1 MSGLP
6 DFNCPAFEE
15 AAREMRGF
23 GWEVISPNENH
34 GGRTDLPREEYF
46 RTDIPQL
53 VTCDAILMLKGWEKS
68 EGAKLELAI
77 ARACG
82 IRAIRFCQEPV
93 TALLWDDL
101 LRDDEAGAG
110 SGRWERWP
118 REEREAALP
127 KARIFGQ
134 EFVLQIQG
142 AAKVVP
148 FTVGD
153 APPDPFRAVLARWA
167 ELHDKK
173 KADYTGGEHPLAN
186 YINSA
191 ESIGV
196 TPVQAMFSRLSEK
209 WFRAKVL
216 LSSGAAPQNE
226 SLADTFTDIGILSV
240 LIQLAMD
247 PESGYAPVAA

>member
-6 DFNCPAFEE
+6 DFNYPAFEE

-53 VTCDAILMLKGWEKS
+53 VTCDAILMLNGWQKS
-68 EGAKLELAI
+68 EGAKLELDV

-82 IRAIRFCQEPV
+82 IRALRFPQEPRL
-93 TALLWDDL
+93 ALCGDDL
-101 LRDDEAGAG
+101 LEDGEAGG
-110 SGRWERWP
+110 GKWKCWP
-118 REEREAALP
+118 REEREADAV
-127 KARIFGQ
+127 AEFGRRFEASVRRLVIERHQ
-134 EFVLQIQG
+134 
-142 AAKVVP
+142 
-148 FTVGD
+148 
-153 APPDPFRAVLARWA
+153 PDPFRAVLARWA

-216 LSSGAAPQNE
+216 LSSGADPQNE
-226 SLADTFTDIGILSV
+226 SLADTFTDIGILCV